1 MRTTASLVC
10 LSILSSS
17 ALAQQQQES
26 QAVTVG
32 PWSIATT
39 YKGDKFDYCTMT
51 RSASGLGVTFVRNQ
65 DGLLLLLDSME
76 ARTRQGLYGQ
86 ARRRLA
92 LGRCQGIGRNQGR
105 DNRVCRS
112 FLQRAAA
119 DGKHA

>member
-65 DGLLLLLDSME
+65 DGLLLLPTRANGSSNAARPRSILD
-76 ARTRQGLYGQ
+76 TGGQ
-86 ARRRLA
+86 HSSGQLTACSTA
-92 LGRCQGIGRNQGR
+92 
-105 DNRVCRS
+105 
-112 FLQRAAA
+112 
-119 DGKHA
+119 

>member
-39 YKGDKFDYCTMT
+39 YKGDKFDYCTMS

-65 DGLLLLLDSME
+65 DGLLLLLDSSKWKLE
-76 ARTRQGLYGQ
+76 RVKAYTVRLSARSHPV
-86 ARRRLA
+86 RRDDLA
-92 LGRCQGIGRNQGR
+92 STNVERT
-105 DNRVCRS
+105 
-112 FLQRAAA
+112 
-119 DGKHA
+119 